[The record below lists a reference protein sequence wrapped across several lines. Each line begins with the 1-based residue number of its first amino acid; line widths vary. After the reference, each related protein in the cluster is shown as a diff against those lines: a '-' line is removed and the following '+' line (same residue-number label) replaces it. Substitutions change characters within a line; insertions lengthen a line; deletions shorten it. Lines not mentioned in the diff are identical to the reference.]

1 MLLHSN
7 ITSEVDCLPLFLC
20 GACGYAI
27 TYSSSSTWFLLKY
40 HVTFTAGLATSAGAW
55 FNGDYIY
62 CLLGANTGNESF
74 LLLFYIARCLVRN
87 MWFVIHHPQWCIW
100 SALLNGIRIRFFY
113 SCIVLHFLLLCE
125 EHVLWCVCSVILM
138 QSDSS
143 SSCLQPSNSRGRSN
157 TIHKAVSFF

>member
-20 GACGYAI
+20 GACGYAS

-87 MWFVIHHPQWCIW
+87 M
-100 SALLNGIRIRFFY
+100 
-113 SCIVLHFLLLCE
+113 
-125 EHVLWCVCSVILM
+125 
-138 QSDSS
+138 
-143 SSCLQPSNSRGRSN
+143 
-157 TIHKAVSFF
+157 